1 MSDGLDKAQF
11 TAAIPN
17 IMSGIKTG
25 SDGMRF
31 QMDVPETEMGEAIK
45 LVNMRGKLLK
55 VTVEVITQNDTESH
69 GNGRKFHI

>member
-11 TAAIPN
+11 TAAIPD

-25 SDGMRF
+25 SDGLRF

-45 LVNMRGKLLK
+45 LINMRGKLLK
-55 VTVEVITQNDTESH
+55 VTVEVIQND
-69 GNGRKFHI
+69 GRKQQQDERKLHI